1 MEAAKGRGTGT
12 TPARLLDPE
21 QFEQAGRRIWPLP
34 PKDKDARLQG
44 QDPRRRQADLSI
56 FKLQLGNQLT

>member
-21 QFEQAGRRIWPLP
+21 QFEQAERRIWPLP
-34 PKDKDARLQG
+34 PKIKMRVYKDKILVDG
-44 QDPRRRQADLSI
+44 KPI
-56 FKLQLGNQLT
+56 